1 MKNFSSDANLAAVMA
16 AVMISGMKKK
26 HTAPIRTATPEEI
39 ARREKEKER
48 AAWNAA
54 VDAKKAAK

>member
-1 MKNFSSDANLAAVMA
+1 MKNFSSNANLAAVMA

-26 HTAPIRTATPEEI
+26 RTAPIRTATPEEI